1 MHDEKRC
8 NVMFVYLNMA
18 MSYTN
23 TVFLI
28 IHYDFSAM
36 TAEKHRM
43 VDKRAAPRGENLLLF
58 QNDRGKLLLVG
69 NESQFMKLSTAKM
82 TGNQRLLAKRTV
94 HSSTS

>member
-1 MHDEKRC
+1 MQ
-8 NVMFVYLNMA
+8 A
-18 MSYTN
+18 

-28 IHYDFSAM
+28 IHNDFSAM

-69 NESQFMKLSTAKM
+69 NESQFMKLSTAQM
-82 TGNQRLLAKRTV
+82 AGNQRLLAKRTV
-94 HSSTS
+94 HICTS